1 MLMSVIVATFDVIL
15 GFECCGEAGNFVV
28 AERERAGGDVFG
40 EMAARARAWDQ
51 QHVVGDRE
59 QPCQRD
65 LRGCGIVTGGDL
77 GDNRVG
83 ANRLVF
89 ASRPAERAKRNESD
103 SVGAAFVEHGLRG
116 PIREV
121 VGVLDTDDVGD
132 FKGPQQMLV
141 GDVADPDSSDQAL
154 IVRGYQGT
162 ELVDESFVHRGVV
175 EQAQIDRG
183 QSFDVKRSEI
193 VLDAYAELVGIVI
206 GQEGADLVA
215 PATDLADQCQ
225 AVRVGGERF
234 PDKLVDHRGPVV
246 MGRVDVIDT
255 GSNGLPQHGDRFIVV
270 IWRTEYSRA
279 G

>member
-1 MLMSVIVATFDVIL
+1 MLMSVIVATFDVVL

-65 LRGCGIVTGGDL
+65 LCGCGIVTGGDL
-77 GDNRVG
+77 GDNRVR

-132 FKGPQQMLV
+132 FTGPQQMLV

-154 IVRGYQGT
+154 ISRDYQGT

-255 GSNGLPQHGDRFIVV
+255 GSNGLPQHGDRVIVV
-270 IWRTEYSRA
+270 IWRTKYSRA